1 LKSIVAVKDTAEK
14 LDVAAVSKYA
24 TTEALKLC
32 PTIDAHVKACVV
44 VKSIVKT
51 LVEAVVERHTLAS

>member
-1 LKSIVAVKDTAEK
+1 
-14 LDVAAVSKYA
+14 
-24 TTEALKLC
+24 LC

-51 LVEAVVERHTLAS
+51 LVEAVVERHTFASWVSCRFVAGYPVASVLAVIV